1 MKNDIKELLIK
12 GEIELIQSK
21 INQFEDVIL
30 KYKKNITELESRED
44 RLIIEEIIRR
54 YNITEPIET
63 IKDIKGLKPNVSYH
77 KLKSFVPKFMDT
89 NELSDDVLKDFSM
102 LYVHVFD
109 DWKTCPFRKI
119 KSSVLREK
127 KHQSN
132 EFYKSWKSQIEW
144 YEGRCDGIDRRKSK
158 IKN

>member
-1 MKNDIKELLIK
+1 MKYDIKK
-12 GEIELIQSK
+12 EIEVIQSK
-21 INQFEDVIL
+21 INDFEDVIL
-30 KYKKNITELESRED
+30 KYKKNITVLESRED
-44 RLIIEEIIRR
+44 RLIIEEILSR
-54 YNITEPIET
+54 YNITEPMWNIR
-63 IKDIKGLKPNVSYH
+63 DIKGVKPNVSYH

-127 KHQSN
+127 KSQSN
-132 EFYKSWKSQIEW
+132 KFYNSWKTQIDW
-144 YEGRCDGIDRRKSK
+144 MEGRCDGIDRRKSK